1 MIKNTLLSSNSPE
14 LDEHQTHEIS
24 EQFTFVDG
32 DLDLSHKLSNPS
44 KETTKVKGTV
54 VLMKKNFL
62 DLDDVKASVVDRVD
76 EILGHKVSLQ
86 LISAVNADPANK
98 CRGKPGKPAFLE
110 NWEAKFTPLTATD
123 ATFGVTFEWEE
134 EAGVPGAFLIKNFHQ
149 KEFYLKT
156 LTLDDVPGRGRV
168 CFICNSWIYPSE
180 YYKRD
185 RIFFSNQTYLPSQ
198 TPEPLR
204 SYREEE
210 LENLRGNGIGKL
222 EEWDRIYD
230 YDVYND
236 LGDPDKGPKYERK
249 ILGGSADYPYPRRGR
264 TGRLPTATDPKS
276 ESRLPLHKSLE
287 IYVPRD
293 EKFNQLKMSDFAAY
307 ALKLLSQFLL
317 AELEASNFTEFDTFE
332 DELKIYDDGFKFP
345 FESLVHKLRDLVPM
359 ELVKELLRSDG
370 EHLCKF
376 PMPQVIKE
384 DKSAWRTDEEFAREM
399 LAGLNPIIIC
409 SLKEF
414 PPTSNLDPKVFG
426 DQKSAITV
434 EHIKKNLDG
443 LAVEQAIKDNR
454 LFILNHHDTL
464 MPYLRR
470 INTTTT
476 KTYATRTLL
485 FLKEDGTLKP
495 VAIDLSLPHPDGD
508 HLGAVSKVYTPAIDG
523 QEAIVWQLAKAYVAV
538 NDSGFHQLISHWLN
552 THAVV
557 EPFVIATN
565 RQLSVLHPIYKLLHP
580 HFRDTM
586 FINAFARQTLINACG
601 IVEMT
606 VFPSKFAMEMS
617 AVIYKNWM
625 FLDQALPTDLIKRGM
640 AVEDSNAPHGLR
652 LLIQDYPFAVDGLE
666 IWAAIKIWVEEYCHF
681 YYKSDDMIQG
691 DTELQAWWKELR
703 EKGHGDKKDEPW
715 WPKMQTVQ
723 ELINSCTI
731 VIWIASAL
739 HAAVNFGQY
748 PYAGY
753 LPNRPTLSRRFMPE
767 PGTQEYEELNTNPE
781 NAFLKTI
788 TPQMQ
793 TLLGIS
799 LIEMLSR
806 HTADEVYLGQR
817 DTPEWTNDQEPLQ
830 AFERF
835 GKRLREIEKRIT
847 QMNCDEKWK
856 NRSGPVKVPYT
867 SFYASSE
874 MGLTGKGIPNSVSI

>member
-1 MIKNTLLSSNSPE
+1 
-14 LDEHQTHEIS
+14 
-24 EQFTFVDG
+24 
-32 DLDLSHKLSNPS
+32 
-44 KETTKVKGTV
+44 
-54 VLMKKNFL
+54 MKRNFL

-86 LISAVNADPANK
+86 LISAVHADPDNRY
-98 CRGKPGKPAFLE
+98 RGKHGKPAHLE
-110 NWEAKFTPLTATD
+110 NWETKITPLTATD

-134 EAGVPGAFLIKNFHQ
+134 EAGIPGAFLIKNFHQ
-149 KEFYLKT
+149 KEFFLKT
-156 LTLDDVPGRGRV
+156 LTLDDVPGHGRV
-168 CFICNSWIYPSE
+168 HFVCNSWIYPSK

-198 TPEPLR
+198 TPALLR
-204 SYREEE
+204 YYRVEE
-210 LENLRGNGIGKL
+210 LENLRGNEMGKL

-236 LGDPDKGPKYERK
+236 LGDPDKGPMYVRN
-249 ILGGSADYPYPRRGR
+249 ILGGSTLYPYPRRGR
-264 TGRLPTATDPKS
+264 TSRLPTETDPKS
-276 ESRLPLHKSLE
+276 ESRLPLLKSLD

-293 EKFNQLKMSDFAAY
+293 ERFNQLKMSDFAAF
-307 ALKLLSQFLL
+307 ALKLLSQFSL
-317 AELEASNFTEFDTFE
+317 AELEASSFTEFDTFE
-332 DELKIYDDGFKFP
+332 DELKIYKDAFNFP
-345 FESLVHKLRDLVPM
+345 FESLIHKIRDLVPM
-359 ELVKELLRSDG
+359 ELLKELLRSDG

-399 LAGLNPIIIC
+399 LAGLNPLVIC
-409 SLKEF
+409 ALKEF
-414 PPTSNLDPKVFG
+414 PPTSKLDPTVFG
-426 DQKSAITV
+426 NQKSTITE
-434 EHIKKNLDG
+434 EHIKNNIDG
-443 LAVEQAIKDNR
+443 LTVKLAIKENR

-485 FLKEDGTLKP
+485 FLQGDGTLKP
-495 VAIDLSLPHPDGD
+495 LAVELSLPHPEGD
-508 HLGAVSKVYTPAIDG
+508 QLGAVSKVYTPAIDG
-523 QEAIVWQLAKAYVAV
+523 HDATVWQLAKAYVAV
-538 NDSGFHQLISHWLN
+538 NDSGYHQLISHWLN
-552 THAVV
+552 THAAV
-557 EPFVIATN
+557 EPFVIASN
-565 RQLSVLHPIYKLLHP
+565 RQLSVLHPLYKLLHP

-606 VFPSKFAMEMS
+606 VFPSKYAMEMS
-617 AVIYKNWM
+617 AVMYKNWV
-625 FLDQALPTDLIKRGM
+625 FPDQALPTDLIKRGM
-640 AVEDSNAPHGLR
+640 AVEDSSSQHGLR
-652 LLIQDYPFAVDGLE
+652 LLIQDYPYAVDGLE
-666 IWAAIKIWVEEYCHF
+666 IWSAIKSWVEEYCHF
-681 YYKSDDMIQG
+681 YYKSDDMIQS
-691 DTELQAWWKELR
+691 DSELQSWWKELR

-715 WPKMQTVQ
+715 WPKMQTVH
-723 ELINSCTI
+723 ELIDSCTI
-731 VIWIASAL
+731 IIWVASAL

-767 PGTQEYEELNTNPE
+767 PGTPEYDELKMNPDK
-781 NAFLKTI
+781 AFLKTI

-799 LIEMLSR
+799 LIEVLSR
-806 HTADEVYLGQR
+806 HTSDEVYLGQR
-817 DTPEWTNDQEPLQ
+817 DTPEWTTDQEPLQ

-835 GKRLREIEKRIT
+835 GKRLREIEEKIT
-847 QMNCDEKWK
+847 QMNCNESWK
-856 NRSGPVKVPYT
+856 NRSGPVKIPYI
-867 SFYASSE
+867 SLYPSSE

>member
-1 MIKNTLLSSNSPE
+1 MSR
-14 LDEHQTHEIS
+14 
-24 EQFTFVDG
+24 
-32 DLDLSHKLSNPS
+32 KLSNPS
-44 KETTKVKGTV
+44 KKTTNVKGTV

-76 EILGHKVSLQ
+76 EVLGHKVSLQ
-86 LISAVNADPANK
+86 LIGAVNADPANK

-123 ATFGVTFEWEE
+123 ATFRVTFEWEE

-149 KEFYLKT
+149 KEFYLKK
-156 LTLDDVPGRGRV
+156 LTLDDVPGHGRV

-180 YYKRD
+180 YYKKD

-198 TPEPLR
+198 TPENLR

-236 LGDPDKGPKYERK
+236 LGDPDKAPKYERK

-264 TGRLPTATDPKS
+264 TGRLPTLTDPKS
-276 ESRLPLHKSLE
+276 ESRLPMIKSLE

-293 EKFNQLKMSDFAAY
+293 ERFNQLKMSDFAAY

-345 FESLVHKLRDLVPM
+345 FESLVHKIRDHVPM

-376 PMPQVIKE
+376 PMPQVIKD

-426 DQKSAITV
+426 DQKSTITV
-434 EHIKKNLDG
+434 EHIKNHIDG
-443 LAVEQAIKDNR
+443 LTVEHAIKENR

-464 MPYLRR
+464 MPYLRC
-470 INTTTT
+470 INSTTT

-495 VAIDLSLPHPDGD
+495 VAIELSLPHPDGD
-508 HLGAVSKVYTPAIDG
+508 HLGAVSNVYTPANDG
-523 QEAIVWQLAKAYVAV
+523 QEAVVWQLAKAYVAV
-538 NDSGFHQLISHWLN
+538 NDSGYHQLISHWLN
-552 THAVV
+552 THAIV

-617 AVIYKNWM
+617 AVIYKNWV
-625 FLDQALPTDLIKRGM
+625 FLDQALPADLIKRGM

-666 IWAAIKIWVEEYCHF
+666 IWAAIKSWVEEYCHF

-691 DTELQAWWKELR
+691 DAELQAWWKELR

-715 WPKMQTVQ
+715 WPKMQTVL
-723 ELINSCTI
+723 ELIDSCTI

-767 PGTQEYEELNTNPE
+767 PGTPEYEELNTNPE
-781 NAFLKTI
+781 KAFLKTI

-806 HTADEVYLGQR
+806 HTADEVYLGLR

-835 GKRLREIEKRIT
+835 GKRLREIEERIT

-867 SFYASSE
+867 SFYPSSE